1 VSTPAWLDNMKGKQ
15 SFFIAIA
22 VIVVPI
28 LIYFLMNAG
37 KQNYKRLPVF
47 GEKVAPNGADIK
59 DTIFYTIPD
68 FKVTSQTGQTVTQ
81 QTFNNSIYIAN
92 FFFASCKDVCP
103 IMNAK
108 VETVYEK
115 AKEYA
120 EVKFISFSVDPEND
134 SVPVLAAYAKK
145 FHADP
150 NIWYFVTGS
159 EEDIF
164 KAGQG
169 FLLPVS
175 IENKTVDHSQ
185 QLLLIDKQNRI
196 RGIYDG
202 LDDLEI
208 KRLNEDL
215 KVLLYEYHHTN

>member
-1 VSTPAWLDNMKGKQ
+1 MKKRT

-28 LIYFLMNAG
+28 LIYFLLHAG
-37 KQNYKRLPVF
+37 KQNFKSLPVF
-47 GEKVAPNGADIK
+47 GEKVAPNGDDIK
-59 DTIFYTIPD
+59 DTIFYTVPD
-68 FKVTSQTGQTVTQ
+68 FKVTSQTGETITQ
-81 QTFNNSIYIAN
+81 KTFSGSIYIAN

-103 IMNAK
+103 KMNAK
-108 VETVYEK
+108 VETIYAK

-134 SVPVLAAYAKK
+134 SVPVLANYAKK
-145 FHADP
+145 FNADSK
-150 NIWYFVTGS
+150 IWYFVTGS
-159 EEDIF
+159 KDAIF

-175 IENKTVDHSQ
+175 IEEKTIDHSQ

-196 RGIYDG
+196 RGIYNG

-208 KRLNEDL
+208 KRLNDDI
-215 KVLLYEYHHTN
+215 KVLLYEYHKPN

>member
-1 VSTPAWLDNMKGKQ
+1 MKSSR

-22 VIVVPI
+22 VIVVPV
-28 LIYFLMNAG
+28 LIYLIMKTG
-37 KQNYKRLPVF
+37 KQHYSRLPIF
-47 GEKVAPNGADIK
+47 GEKVEPNGVDIK
-59 DTIFYTIPD
+59 DTIFYTVPD
-68 FKVTSQTGQTVTQ
+68 FKVTSQTGETVTQ
-81 QTFNNSIYIAN
+81 KTFGNSIYIAN

-103 IMNAK
+103 KMNAK
-108 VETVYEK
+108 VETVYAK

-134 SVPVLAAYAKK
+134 SVPVLAEYAKK
-145 FHADP
+145 FNADP
-150 NIWYFVTGS
+150 KIWYFVTGS
-159 EEDIF
+159 KEDIY

-175 IENKTVDHSQ
+175 IEDKTVDHSQ
-185 QLLLIDKQNRI
+185 QLLLIDKENRI

-202 LDDLEI
+202 LDEVEI

-215 KVLLYEYHHTN
+215 KVLLYEYHQPN